1 MVPTMA
7 DRGKEPQASSD
18 QELELEQ
25 RLFGGASS
33 DAGSEHREERDVETV
48 KGEADNAVAT
58 SPTNHTNPHD
68 DGASGDKEGQDG
80 SLYGDVDGA
89 KDREGDADGDGDK
102 EDNDHNRTKR
112 LFLWQ
117 ANLTHYDWYVVGAE
131 PLVDTKSKGERR
143 GRDEA
148 SAGAGRAKRS
158 VGGEDTGKRTASK
171 DKASERVLEAR
182 RDFDAA
188 LERIKSQG
196 NRRRR
201 AALDAT
207 DPMVFPVPLSH

>member
-1 MVPTMA
+1 MA
-7 DRGKEPQASSD
+7 DKGKEPQASSD

-58 SPTNHTNPHD
+58 NPTNPND
-68 DGASGDKEGQDG
+68 DGGSGEKEGEDE
-80 SLYGDVDGA
+80 SVYGDVDGA
-89 KDREGDADGDGDK
+89 EDRDGDADGDK
-102 EDNDHNRTKR
+102 EDNDHNRTRR

-131 PLVDTKSKGERR
+131 PLVDTTSKGERR

-148 SAGAGRAKRS
+148 SAGAGRTKRS
-158 VGGEDTGKRTASK
+158 VGGEDSGEKTVSK
-171 DKASERVLEAR
+171 EKASERVLEAR